1 MTLAKVIIPLSHI
14 EFSNFSDGVI
24 SYFKS
29 MYASHGY
36 RMYVLE
42 GDNRLIGMMPFKS
55 EPNKSRMKTR
65 LFL

>member
-1 MTLAKVIIPLSHI
+1 MSLAKVIVPLSHI

-36 RMYVLE
+36 KMYVLE
-42 GDNRLIGMMPFKS
+42 GDNRLIGMMPFKANT
-55 EPNKSRMKTR
+55 NKGHMKTR
-65 LFL
+65 FFT